1 MSQPATQLQPAA
13 SQIATPISN
22 PKLGMTFWSAATITV
37 MTAAVA
43 FDTLTDTTTSDHL
56 YPDAVW

>member
-1 MSQPATQLQPAA
+1 
-13 SQIATPISN
+13 
-22 PKLGMTFWSAATITV
+22 MTFWSAATITV